1 MKFKIVD
8 ISNFAVNIPSRYH
21 ADGAPLNLSHT
32 YPMLYLG
39 SYFWRDTN
47 QCNCPLTIKTEKWR
61 RIKKIEHNQRYTL
74 VRPRYRAYRVFIFI
88 SFAVLRACRTWL
100 TCGVLLFGFLCCYSL
115 ILGAWLSGIQGRQ
128 RLFVLSRTIRLRC
141 PIRSRPVKRIENIE
155 TRQPSFH
162 RDIDPQN
169 YTPQIKTILKNK
181 ATIYIL
187 THSSSWCALKKLF
200 LMLISMTHI
209 YVGPPM
215 LWWWS
220 Y

>member
-88 SFAVLRACRTWL
+88 SFALLRACRTWL
-100 TCGVLLFGFLCCYSL
+100 TCGVLLFGFFCCYSL
-115 ILGAWLSGIQGRQ
+115 ILGAWHSGTPKIICTLTYYPPSLSNHIQTG
-128 RLFVLSRTIRLRC
+128 
-141 PIRSRPVKRIENIE
+141 K
-155 TRQPSFH
+155 
-162 RDIDPQN
+162 
-169 YTPQIKTILKNK
+169 KN
-181 ATIYIL
+181 
-187 THSSSWCALKKLF
+187 
-200 LMLISMTHI
+200 
-209 YVGPPM
+209 
-215 LWWWS
+215 
-220 Y
+220 